1 MDAKP
6 AMERHRDPDAIL
18 NGITALPTVGEFL
31 LTGKGF
37 KSIYQVRLAAGRAK
51 STRHSCWPA
60 ALSAAVVALATA

>member
-37 KSIYQVRLAAGRAK
+37 KSIYHVRLAAGRPNK
-51 STRHSCWPA
+51 HPA
-60 ALSAAVVALATA
+60 QLLAGRV